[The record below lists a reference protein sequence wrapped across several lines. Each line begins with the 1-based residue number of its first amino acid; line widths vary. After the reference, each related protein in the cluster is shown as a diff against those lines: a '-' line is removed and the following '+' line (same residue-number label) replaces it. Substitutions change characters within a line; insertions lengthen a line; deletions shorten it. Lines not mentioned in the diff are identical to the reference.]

1 MPAAAV
7 EARPAFDVLVVGAGP
22 AGAAV
27 AASVAANG
35 HSVVVVDRAA
45 APGGE
50 ACGELLTPRAL
61 VALER
66 LGISADRTAR
76 FHAVTHV
83 RFTTRSASSAA
94 RWPGHEEQ
102 PDHGVVAP
110 RDRLDAMLVEHA
122 VAAGAT
128 VLRNHEATAPIVE
141 RGFVRGARVVR
152 GDGTTSDMRAGF
164 TVVADGANSRFGRA
178 LGTHRRPTW
187 PSALAHRAV
196 YASSLHDAAEIELV
210 VDLEDRAGT
219 PITGYGWMFPRGDG
233 TANVGVLMLS
243 TSPSFQVVNPA
254 RLLDQFVA
262 DNARRWRLH
271 GDPVHPPAGGRIPMG
286 ASVRPAAGPTYL
298 VVGDAAGVANPFS
311 GAGIEYAIETGMLA
325 GGVLDEAL
333 RTGQA
338 LSLQRYPQLIDERY
352 GTYFKV
358 GRLVDR
364 LLGRPSVARRVANS
378 AAARP
383 AFARSLVRV
392 GGNSLRARHPG
403 ATELAYRL
411 GVAVSTV
418 APDA

>member
-1 MPAAAV
+1 MAT
-7 EARPAFDVLVVGAGP
+7 RPTIDVLVVGAGP

-27 AASVAANG
+27 AATVAANG
-35 HSVVVVDRAA
+35 HSVVLVDRAA
-45 APGGE
+45 APGGK
-50 ACGELLTPRAL
+50 ACGDLLTPRAL

-66 LGISADRTAR
+66 NGITADQLAP

-83 RFTTRSASSAA
+83 RFTTRTASSAS
-94 RWPGHEEQ
+94 RWPGHEDQ

-110 RDRLDAMLVEHA
+110 RDRLDAMLVDHA

-128 VLRNHEATAPIVE
+128 MLSNHEATAPIVE
-141 RGFVRGARVVR
+141 RGFVRGARLVR
-152 GDGTTSDMRAGF
+152 GDGTMTEVRAGF

-178 LGTHRRPTW
+178 LGTYRQPTW
-187 PSALAHRAV
+187 PSALAHRAI

-233 TANVGVLMLS
+233 TTNVGVVMFS
-243 TSPSFQVVNPA
+243 TSPSFLVVNPA
-254 RLLDQFVA
+254 RLLDRFVA
-262 DNARRWRLH
+262 DNGARWRLH
-271 GDPVHPPAGGRIPMG
+271 GDPVQPPAGGRIPMG

-338 LSLQRYPQLIDERY
+338 VSLQRYPKLIDERY

-364 LLGRPSVARRVANS
+364 VLGRPSLARRVAGT

-383 AFARSLVRV
+383 AFARALVRV
-392 GGNSLRARHPG
+392 SGNSLRSRHPG

-411 GVAVSTV
+411 GVAISTV

>member
-1 MPAAAV
+1 MTATAV
-7 EARPAFDVLVVGAGP
+7 DVLVVGAGP
-22 AGAAV
+22 AGSAV
-27 AASVAANG
+27 AATVAASG

-45 APGGE
+45 AAGGK

-66 LGISADRTAR
+66 SGIKPDRLAGL
-76 FHAVTHV
+76 HAVTHV

-102 PDHGVVAP
+102 PDHGLVAP
-110 RDRLDAMLVEHA
+110 REQLEAILVEHA

-128 VLRNHEATAPIVE
+128 VLRGHEATAPIVE
-141 RGFVRGARVVR
+141 RGFVRGARLVR
-152 GDGTTSDMRAGF
+152 GDGTTTEVRAAF

-178 LGTHRRPTW
+178 LGTFREPTW
-187 PSALAHRAV
+187 PSALAHRAI

-233 TANVGVLMLS
+233 TANVGVLMMS

-254 RLLDQFVA
+254 RLLDRFVA
-262 DNARRWRLH
+262 DNGARWRL
-271 GDPVHPPAGGRIPMG
+271 GPDPVHPPAGGRIPMG

-298 VVGDAAGVANPFS
+298 VVGDAAGMANPFS
-311 GAGIEYAIETGMLA
+311 GAGVEYAVETGVLA

-333 RTGQA
+333 RTAQA
-338 LSLQRYPQLIDERY
+338 AALQRYPKLIDERY

-358 GRLVDR
+358 GRLADR
-364 LLGRPSVARRVANS
+364 VLGRPALARRVASS

-383 AFARSLVRV
+383 AFARSLIRV
-392 GGNSLRARHPG
+392 SANSLRGRHPG
-403 ATELAYRL
+403 ATELAYRV
-411 GVAVSTV
+411 GVAISSV
-418 APDA
+418 APDP

>member
-1 MPAAAV
+1 MTASAV
-7 EARPAFDVLVVGAGP
+7 DVLVVGAGP
-22 AGAAV
+22 AGSAV
-27 AASVAANG
+27 AATVAASG
-35 HSVVVVDRAA
+35 HNVLVVDRAA
-45 APGGE
+45 TAGGK

-66 LGISADRTAR
+66 TGVAPELLAE
-76 FHAVTHV
+76 FHAVTHG

-94 RWPGHEEQ
+94 RWPGHDEQ
-102 PDHGVVAP
+102 PDHGLVVP
-110 RDRLDAMLVEHA
+110 RERLDAMLVEHA

-128 VLRNHEATAPIVE
+128 VLRDHEATAPIVE
-141 RGFVRGARVVR
+141 RGFVRGARLVR
-152 GDGTTSDMRAGF
+152 GDGTTTEVRSAF

-178 LGTHRRPTW
+178 LGTYRQPTW
-187 PSALAHRAV
+187 PSALAHRAI

-233 TANVGVLMLS
+233 TANVGVLIMS

-262 DNARRWRLH
+262 DNAARWRLH
-271 GDPVHPPAGGRIPMG
+271 ATPTQPPAGGRIPIG

-311 GAGIEYAIETGMLA
+311 GAGIEYAVETGVLA
-325 GGVLDEAL
+325 GGVLDEAI
-333 RTGQA
+333 RTA
-338 LSLQRYPQLIDERY
+338 KAASLQRYPKLIDERY

-364 LLGRPSVARRVANS
+364 VLGRPSLARWVASS

-383 AFARSLVRV
+383 AFARSLIRV
-392 GGNSLRARHPG
+392 SANSLRGRHPG

-411 GVAVSTV
+411 GVAISTV

>member
-1 MPAAAV
+1 VTAPAV
-7 EARPAFDVLVVGAGP
+7 DVLVVGAGP
-22 AGAAV
+22 AGSAV
-27 AASVAANG
+27 AATVAAGG

-45 APGGE
+45 TPGTKP
-50 ACGELLTPRAL
+50 CGELLTPRAL

-66 LGISADRTAR
+66 SGITPDRLAGL
-76 FHAVTHV
+76 HAVTHV

-102 PDHGVVAP
+102 PDHGLVAP
-110 RDRLDAMLVEHA
+110 RERLEAILVEHA

-128 VLRNHEATAPIVE
+128 VLRGHEATAPIVE
-141 RGFVRGARVVR
+141 RGFVRGARLVR
-152 GDGTTSDMRAGF
+152 GDGTTTEVRAAF

-178 LGTHRRPTW
+178 LGTFREPTW
-187 PSALAHRAV
+187 PSALAHRAI

-233 TANVGVLMLS
+233 TANVGVLMMS

-254 RLLDQFVA
+254 RLLDRFVA
-262 DNARRWRLH
+262 DNGARWRL
-271 GDPVHPPAGGRIPMG
+271 GPDPVHPPAGGRIPMG

-298 VVGDAAGVANPFS
+298 VVGDAAGMANPFS
-311 GAGIEYAIETGMLA
+311 GAGVEYAVETGGLA

-338 LSLQRYPQLIDERY
+338 ASLQRYPKLIDERY

-364 LLGRPSVARRVANS
+364 VLGRPALARRVASS

-383 AFARSLVRV
+383 AFARSLIRV
-392 GGNSLRARHPG
+392 SANSLRGRHPG
-403 ATELAYRL
+403 ATELAYRV
-411 GVAVSTV
+411 GVAISSV
-418 APDA
+418 APDP

>member
-1 MPAAAV
+1 MA
-7 EARPAFDVLVVGAGP
+7 ARPAVDVLVVGAGP
-22 AGAAV
+22 AGSAV
-27 AASVAANG
+27 AATVAASG

-45 APGGE
+45 APGGK

-61 VALER
+61 VAIER
-66 LGISADRTAR
+66 SGIGLGQLAE

-83 RFTTRSASSAA
+83 RFTTATASSAS
-94 RWPGHEEQ
+94 RWPAHEDQ
-102 PDHGVVAP
+102 PDHGLVAP
-110 RDRLDAMLVEHA
+110 RDRLEAILVEHA

-128 VLRNHEATAPIVE
+128 VLSNHEATAPIVE

-152 GDGTTSDMRAGF
+152 GDGTTTELRAAF

-178 LGTHRRPTW
+178 LGTYRQPRW
-187 PSALAHRAV
+187 PSALAHRAI

-233 TANVGVLMLS
+233 TANVGVLMMS
-243 TSPSFQVVNPA
+243 TSPSFLVVNPA
-254 RLLDQFVA
+254 RLLDRSVA
-262 DNARRWRLH
+262 DNGARWRLH

-286 ASVRPAAGPTYL
+286 ASVRPAAGPSYL

-311 GAGIEYAIETGMLA
+311 GAGVEYAIETGMLA

-338 LSLQRYPQLIDERY
+338 LALQRYPQLIDDRY
-352 GTYFKV
+352 GAYFKV

-364 LLGRPSVARRVANS
+364 VLGRPSLARRVGAT

-383 AFARSLVRV
+383 AFARALVRV
-392 GGNSLRARHPG
+392 SANSLRARHPG

-411 GVAVSTV
+411 GMAISSV

>member
-1 MPAAAV
+1 MAT
-7 EARPAFDVLVVGAGP
+7 RPAVDVLVVGAGP
-22 AGAAV
+22 AGSAV
-27 AASVAANG
+27 AATVAASG
-35 HSVVVVDRAA
+35 HGVVVVDRAA
-45 APGGE
+45 APGGN

-61 VALER
+61 VAMER
-66 LGISADRTAR
+66 TGISAGRLAQ

-83 RFTTRSASSAA
+83 RFTTRTASSAS
-94 RWPGHEEQ
+94 RWPGHEDQ
-102 PDHGVVAP
+102 PDHGLIAP
-110 RDRLDAMLVEHA
+110 RDRLDAILVEHA
-122 VAAGAT
+122 LAAGAT
-128 VLRNHEATAPIVE
+128 VLTNHEATAPIVE

-152 GDGTTSDMRAGF
+152 GDGTTTEVRAGF

-178 LGTHRRPTW
+178 LGTYRQPTW
-187 PSALAHRAV
+187 PSALAHRAI

-243 TSPSFQVVNPA
+243 TSPSFQVINPA
-254 RLLDQFVA
+254 RLLDRFVA
-262 DNARRWRLH
+262 DNAARWRLH
-271 GDPVHPPAGGRIPMG
+271 GEPVHPPAGGRIPMG

-338 LSLQRYPQLIDERY
+338 LSLQRYPKLIDERY
-352 GTYFKV
+352 GTYFRV

-364 LLGRPSVARRVANS
+364 VLGRPSLARRVASS
-378 AAARP
+378 AATRP

-392 GGNSLRARHPG
+392 SSNALRARHPG
-403 ATELAYRL
+403 ATEMAYRL
-411 GVAVSTV
+411 GAAISSV

>member
-1 MPAAAV
+1 VSAT
-7 EARPAFDVLVVGAGP
+7 RPAIDVLVVGAGP
-22 AGAAV
+22 AGTTVAATV
-27 AASVAANG
+27 AASG

-45 APGGE
+45 TPGGKP
-50 ACGELLTPRAL
+50 CGELLTPRAL

-66 LGISADRTAR
+66 IGLAGDRLAA

-94 RWPGHEEQ
+94 RWPSHEEQ
-102 PDHGVVAP
+102 PDHGLVAP
-110 RDRLDAMLVEHA
+110 RERLDAMLVEHA
-122 VAAGAT
+122 VAAGAE
-128 VLRNHEATAPIVE
+128 VLGNHEATAPIVE
-141 RGFVRGARVVR
+141 RGFVRGARLVR
-152 GDGTTSDMRAGF
+152 ADGTTTEVRAGF

-178 LGTHRRPTW
+178 LGTHRQSTW
-187 PSALAHRAV
+187 PSALAHRAI

-219 PITGYGWMFPRGDG
+219 AITGYGWMFPRGDG
-233 TANVGVLMLS
+233 TANVGVLMMS

-254 RLLDQFVA
+254 HLLDRFVA
-262 DNARRWRLH
+262 DNDTRWRLH
-271 GDPVHPPAGGRIPMG
+271 GEAVHPPAGGRIPMG

-298 VVGDAAGVANPFS
+298 VVGDAAGVANPLS
-311 GAGIEYAIETGMLA
+311 GAGIEYAIETGVLA

-338 LSLQRYPQLIDERY
+338 ASLQRYPKLIDDRY

-364 LLGRPSVARRVANS
+364 VLGRPSLARRVAGT

-383 AFARSLVRV
+383 AFARSLIRV
-392 GGNSLRARHPG
+392 SANSLRARHPG
-403 ATELAYRL
+403 ATELAYRM
-411 GVAVSTV
+411 GAAISTV
-418 APDA
+418 APEA

>member
-1 MPAAAV
+1 MSAAV
-7 EARPAFDVLVVGAGP
+7 PAVDVLVVGAGP
-22 AGAAV
+22 AGSAV
-27 AASVAANG
+27 AATVAAGG
-35 HSVVVVDRAA
+35 HRVVVVDRAE
-45 APGGE
+45 APGGKP
-50 ACGELLTPRAL
+50 CGELLTPRAL

-66 LGISADRTAR
+66 CGIAPDQLAE

-83 RFTTRSASSAA
+83 RFTTQSASSAA

-102 PDHGVVAP
+102 PDHGLVAP
-110 RDRLDAMLVEHA
+110 RERLDAILVEHA

-128 VLRNHEATAPIVE
+128 VLGNHEATAPIVE
-141 RGFVRGARVVR
+141 RGFVRGARLVR
-152 GDGTTSDMRAGF
+152 NDGTTTEVRAAF

-178 LGTHRRPTW
+178 LGTYRHPTW
-187 PSALAHRAV
+187 PSALAHRAI

-243 TSPSFQVVNPA
+243 TSPSFLVVNPA
-254 RLLDQFVA
+254 HLLDRFVA
-262 DNARRWRLH
+262 DNGARWRLH
-271 GDPVHPPAGGRIPMG
+271 GEPVHPPAGGRIPMG

-311 GAGIEYAIETGMLA
+311 GAGIEYAVETGVLA

-338 LSLQRYPQLIDERY
+338 ASLQRYPKLIDERY

-364 LLGRPSVARRVANS
+364 VLGRPALARRVASS

-383 AFARSLVRV
+383 AFARALIRV
-392 GGNSLRARHPG
+392 SANSLRARHPG
-403 ATELAYRL
+403 AAELAYRV
-411 GVAVSTV
+411 GAAISTV

>member
-1 MPAAAV
+1 VTATPPSV
-7 EARPAFDVLVVGAGP
+7 DVLVVGAGP
-22 AGAAV
+22 AGSAVAAAV
-27 AASVAANG
+27 AASG
-35 HSVVVVDRAA
+35 HSVTVVDRAPG
-45 APGGE
+45 PGGK
-50 ACGELLTPRAL
+50 ACGELLTPRAM

-66 LGISADRTAR
+66 SGITPDQLAQ

-83 RFTTRSASSAA
+83 RFTTRTASSAA

-102 PDHGVVAP
+102 PDHGLVAP
-110 RDRLDAMLVEHA
+110 RDRLDTILVEHA

-128 VLRNHEATAPIVE
+128 VLTGHEATAPIVE

-152 GDGTTSDMRAGF
+152 DDGTSTELRARF

-178 LGTHRRPTW
+178 LGTYRQPTW
-187 PSALAHRAV
+187 PSALAHRTV

-210 VDLEDRAGT
+210 VDLEDKAGT

-233 TANVGVLMLS
+233 TANVGVLVMS
-243 TSPSFQVVNPA
+243 TSPSFQVINPA
-254 RLLDQFVA
+254 HLLDRFVV
-262 DNARRWRLH
+262 DNSARWRLH
-271 GDPVHPPAGGRIPMG
+271 GEPVHPPAGGRIPMG

-311 GAGIEYAIETGMLA
+311 GAGIEYAIETGVLA

-338 LSLQRYPQLIDERY
+338 VSLQRYPKLIDERY

-364 LLGRPSVARRVANS
+364 VLGRPTLARRVGGS

-392 GGNSLRARHPG
+392 SANSLRSRHPG

-411 GVAVSTV
+411 GVAISTV

>member
-1 MPAAAV
+1 VTATPSAV
-7 EARPAFDVLVVGAGP
+7 DVLVVGAGP
-22 AGAAV
+22 AGSAV
-27 AASVAANG
+27 AATVAASG
-35 HSVVVVDRAA
+35 HSVVVVDRATG
-45 APGGE
+45 PGGK
-50 ACGELLTPRAL
+50 ACGELLTPRAM

-66 LGISADRTAR
+66 SGITPDRLAQ

-83 RFTTRSASSAA
+83 RFTTRMASSAA

-102 PDHGVVAP
+102 PDHGLVAP
-110 RDRLDAMLVEHA
+110 RDQLDAILVEHA
-122 VAAGAT
+122 VASGAT
-128 VLRNHEATAPIVE
+128 VLTGHEATAPIVE
-141 RGFVRGARVVR
+141 RGFVRGARAVR
-152 GDGTTSDMRAGF
+152 SDGTSTELRARF

-178 LGTHRRPTW
+178 LGTYRQPSW

-219 PITGYGWMFPRGDG
+219 PITGYGWLFPRGDG
-233 TANVGVLMLS
+233 TANVGVLVMS
-243 TSPSFQVVNPA
+243 TSPSFQVINPA
-254 RLLDQFVA
+254 HLLERFVA
-262 DNARRWRLH
+262 DNGARWRLH
-271 GDPVHPPAGGRIPMG
+271 GEPVHPPAGGRIPMG

-311 GAGIEYAIETGMLA
+311 GAGIEYAIETGVLA

-338 LSLQRYPQLIDERY
+338 VSLQRYPKLIDERY

-358 GRLVDR
+358 GRLVAR
-364 LLGRPSVARRVANS
+364 VLGRPSLSRRVASS
-378 AAARP
+378 AATRP

-392 GGNSLRARHPG
+392 SANALRSRHPG

-411 GVAVSTV
+411 GVAISTV